1 MMMAKHD
8 RPAAG
13 TAGRTGP
20 FLPGGEKP
28 SFSAPLLRRLLDLLS
43 PAPARCI
50 MCGKP
55 YRPGVP
61 NSQGIY
67 ATSSLPPDAFPR
79 GWQDSLCRPCKA
91 GIPWIRKTAC
101 PVCGRPEQCGDCR
114 RRTIG
119 GLLRNRSSVRYDSFM
134 KELLAR
140 YKYKGDEALLPL
152 LGAML
157 LPAYEQLASDA
168 LGMRA
173 GQGLSRPAFDL
184 IAYVPVSPERLRER
198 GFNQAERLA
207 HRLGLHVGLPVA
219 DLLRRREER
228 GKMSS
233 KSRSERLQASES
245 LFSASAEAETLLQA
259 AALNRA
265 SYPGAS
271 PSSVAPLSL
280 LIVDD
285 IYTTGG
291 TLDGCANALH
301 AASPVPLDIR
311 SLAWARA

>member
-1 MMMAKHD
+1 MMAQL
-8 RPAAG
+8 RNPAG
-13 TAGRTGP
+13 TGGRTGP
-20 FLPGGEKP
+20 FLPGGERP
-28 SFSAPLLRRLLDLLS
+28 SFLSSLLRRLLDLLS

-55 YRPGVP
+55 FRPGAP

-67 ATSSLPPDAFPR
+67 ATTSLPPDSFPR
-79 GWQDSLCRPCKA
+79 VWQDSLCRPCK
-91 GIPWIRKTAC
+91 GDIPWIRKTIC

-114 RRTIG
+114 RRTNG
-119 GLLRNRSSVRYDSFM
+119 GLLRNRSSVRYDPFM

-168 LGMRA
+168 LRMRA
-173 GQGLSRPAFDL
+173 GQGRPRPAFDL
-184 IAYVPVSPERLRER
+184 ITYVPVSPERLRER

-207 HRLGLHVGLPVA
+207 HQLGMHAGLAVA
-219 DLLRRREER
+219 DLLLRQEER

-245 LFSASAEAETLLQA
+245 LFAASAEAKALLQA
-259 AALNRA
+259 AALSRA
-265 SYPGAS
+265 SMPGDPP
-271 PSSVAPLSL
+271 PSSQPLSL

>member
-1 MMMAKHD
+1 MMAQHN
-8 RPAAG
+8 RPVTG
-13 TAGRTGP
+13 TTGSTGP

-28 SFSAPLLRRLLDLLS
+28 PFLFPLLRRLLDLLS

-55 YRPGVP
+55 HRPGAP

-67 ATSSLPPDAFPR
+67 ATTSLPPDAFPR
-79 GWQDSLCRPCKA
+79 AWQDSLCRPCKA
-91 GIPWIRKTAC
+91 GIPWIRKPAC

-114 RRTIG
+114 RRTNG
-119 GLLRNRSSVRYDSFM
+119 GLLRNRSSVRYDPFM

-157 LPAYEQLASDA
+157 LPAYEQLAWDA
-168 LGMRA
+168 LGMRT
-173 GQGLSRPAFDL
+173 GQGRSRPAFDL
-184 IAYVPVSPERLRER
+184 ITYVPVSPERLRER

-207 HRLGLHVGLPVA
+207 HQLGLHASLPVA
-219 DLLRRREER
+219 GLLRRQEER

-245 LFSASAEAETLLQA
+245 LFAASAETNVLLQA
-259 AALNRA
+259 AALSRA
-265 SYPGAS
+265 ALPGAPIS
-271 PSSVAPLSL
+271 AVQPLSL

-291 TLDGCANALH
+291 TLDGCAHALH